1 MNWNINA
8 VFFYMHNSNT
18 RCCFLK
24 QTDKWSLFVA
34 VFPLSSHTH
43 TSIFLLQ
50 SVLDDIEYIIRKY
63 VILPKFCQC
72 SCISFVQFA
81 VILSRPVCKILI
93 RMKQSKDEMLIVT
106 GISILTY
113 LVTRKR
119 MKTMQ
124 ISSLTTSMLAIIM
137 PFQLWE
143 KVFMQPIKPYF
154 NKEDLWVSS
163 LIADL

>member
-1 MNWNINA
+1 ML
-8 VFFYMHNSNT
+8 
-18 RCCFLK
+18 FLK

-34 VFPLSSHTH
+34 VFPLSSCTH

-50 SVLDDIEYIIRKY
+50 SVLDDFEYIIRKW
-63 VILPKFCQC
+63 VILPKFYQC

-81 VILSRPVCKILI
+81 LSRPICKILI
-93 RMKQSKDEMLIVT
+93 HMQQSKAEMLIVT

-163 LIADL
+163 LIVGL